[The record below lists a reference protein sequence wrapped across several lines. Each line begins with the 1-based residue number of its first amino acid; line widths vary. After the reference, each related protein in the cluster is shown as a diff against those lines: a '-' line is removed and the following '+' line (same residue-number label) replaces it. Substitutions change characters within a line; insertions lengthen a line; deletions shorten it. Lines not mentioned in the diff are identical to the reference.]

1 MAGTRSVVWSVR
13 ALDDL
18 ETAYGW
24 FRERNPDY
32 AARFL
37 WEIEHSADSLAGS
50 PERGHVVPELK
61 IPVVR
66 QLVVEKHR
74 LIYRLESTRIVIA
87 RLLHG
92 RQDFKSSWKSRT

>member
-1 MAGTRSVVWSVR
+1 VAGTRTVGWTVR

-24 FRERNPDY
+24 FSELNPDY

-37 WEIEHSADSLAGS
+37 WEIEHSADTLAS
-50 PERGHVVPELK
+50 FPERGHVVPELK